1 MGVVIAQSR
10 NKVVARTHGWK
21 RLQFSLRAILILTM
35 LFAVYISYLVRQ
47 EANRNQLVREIE
59 NAGGNVTID
68 KSLFS
73 IFPTERITDVTVAHG
88 RIKEIGASRLKTLP
102 KLTTL
107 SLTDVDMVNDD
118 GLRIKASAVRFTR
131 ITSDLLESI
140 DSASNTTQSR

>member
-1 MGVVIAQSR
+1 
-10 NKVVARTHGWK
+10 
-21 RLQFSLRAILILTM
+21 M